1 MQACLSVLEVSSLT
15 WVWWAEPGSSG
26 SSGGEVPCLFH
37 FLEASL
43 PYLACGPLPSPEPA
57 TASQILFASQRSP
70 PTCLFWFKVPGG
82 DL

>member
-43 PYLACGPLPSPEPA
+43 PYLARGPLPSPEPA
-57 TASQILFASQRSP
+57 MASQILFRVSALPSYLP
-70 PTCLFWFKVPGG
+70 LPV
-82 DL
+82 